1 MTVYVTGMREAGI
14 MATITFK
21 YNVRDKTGKVVN
33 GKLEGESREAVAT
46 KLRQMGYIVLDLEE
60 DRIAQLNKI
69 QFGTSVKTK
78 DVTIFARQFAT
89 MINAGLSLTKC
100 LSILADQVESKELR
114 DVISQLN
121 KDVEAGQSLSE
132 AMMKHPKIF
141 PPLFYNMVKAG
152 ETGGV
157 LDEVLLRV
165 ADLMEQDA
173 QLKGRVKSAMMYPMV
188 ISILVVVVVIAMM
201 VFVVPT
207 FIDMFS
213 GAGQELPLPTRVLVA
228 ISNYT
233 ASIKGVITAIVLA
246 ILFVIFKQWIATN
259 SGRFIWDSIKLRMP
273 VAGNII
279 RKTSVA
285 RFTRTFGTLVS
296 AGVPILSAM
305 DIVADTAGNEVVT
318 RALKTARGAIKE
330 GETIAKPLSES
341 PVFPGMVVQM
351 VAVGEETG
359 ALDQMLTKI
368 ADFYDEEV
376 GTAIDGLASAMEPI
390 IMVILA
396 VVVGGIVI
404 ALYMPMFQSVTM
416 VGG

>member
-1 MTVYVTGMREAGI
+1 
-14 MATITFK
+14 MATTTFK
-21 YNVRDKTGKVVN
+21 YNVRDKTGRVVS

-46 KLRQMGYIVLDLEE
+46 KLRQMGYIILDLDE
-60 DRIAQLNKI
+60 DRLAQLNKI
-69 QFGTSVKTK
+69 QFGTSVKIK

-100 LSILADQVESKELR
+100 LSILADQAENKEMR
-114 DVISQLN
+114 DIIAQLN
-121 KDVEAGQSLSE
+121 RDVEAGQSLSE

-165 ADLMEQDA
+165 ADLFEQDA
-173 QLKGRVKSAMMYPMV
+173 HLKGRVKSAMMYPMV

-201 VFVVPT
+201 LFVVPT
-207 FIDMFS
+207 FIEMFA
-213 GAGQELPLPTRVLVA
+213 GAGQELPLPTQVLVA
-228 ISNYT
+228 MSDFV
-233 ASIKGVITAIVLA
+233 ASIRGVIAAVVLV
-246 ILFVIFKQWIATN
+246 ILFFVFKQWTKTD
-259 SGRFIWDSIKLRMP
+259 SGKFIWDGVKLRMP

-285 RFTRTFGTLVS
+285 RFTRTFGTLVA
-296 AGVPILSAM
+296 AGVPVLSAM

-318 RALKTARGAIKE
+318 RALKSARGAIKE

-359 ALDQMLTKI
+359 ALDQMLIKI

-390 IMVILA
+390 IMVVLA

-404 ALYMPMFQSVTM
+404 ALYMPMFQAVTM
-416 VGG
+416 VA